1 MAAIIWL
8 ATDISLCAESN
19 IDSVG
24 LFASDMRAL
33 GASNIN
39 IRLNFRLRSIGLA
52 AERVAAGQKAQQLL
66 RDLSN
71 QRSFKRR
78 LTPYRSTTSLE

>member
-1 MAAIIWL
+1 VTAVCKEQMAAIIWL

-39 IRLNFRLRSIGLA
+39 MRLNFRLRSIGLA
-52 AERVAAGQKAQQLL
+52 AERVVPVKN
-66 RDLSN
+66 RN
-71 QRSFKRR
+71 N
-78 LTPYRSTTSLE
+78 Y

>member
-1 MAAIIWL
+1 VTAVRKEKMAAIIWL

-24 LFASDMRAL
+24 LFAADMRAL

-39 IRLNFRLRSIGLA
+39 MRLNFRLRSIGLA
-52 AERVAAGQKAQQLL
+52 AERVVPV
-66 RDLSN
+66 RN
-71 QRSFKRR
+71 RNN
-78 LTPYRSTTSLE
+78 Y